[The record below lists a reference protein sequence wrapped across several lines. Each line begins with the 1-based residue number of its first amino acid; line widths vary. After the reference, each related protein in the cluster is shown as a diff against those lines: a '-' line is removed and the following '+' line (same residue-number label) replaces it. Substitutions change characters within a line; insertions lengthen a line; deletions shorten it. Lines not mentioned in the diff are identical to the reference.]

1 MIHILIAGTQAMIRG
16 ALTQVISAQRDMA
29 VTAEFLLERGVS
41 LEATKY
47 SPANLL
53 LLDVTTPTTESIG
66 MIDWLNAERPT
77 LPLLVLTGV
86 AEAPAVP
93 YMLRMGACG
102 CVARESATTV
112 LIEAIREIAA
122 GRRFVDPAIVNAL
135 LFGDAISEE
144 LPEGLLSR
152 REYQVL
158 KLIAA
163 GRTISDIA
171 RSFSLSVKTVSTHK
185 TRLMRK
191 LNVDNNAELMRYALS
206 HGFSVQ

>member
-16 ALTQVISAQRDMA
+16 ALTQVISAQRDMV

-41 LEATKY
+41 LDATKY
-47 SPANLL
+47 SPADLL
-53 LLDVTTPTTESIG
+53 LFDATTPATESVG
-66 MIDWLNAERPT
+66 MIDWVSAERPA
-77 LPLLVLTGV
+77 LPLLILTGLG
-86 AEAPAVP
+86 EASVVP
-93 YMLRMGACG
+93 YMLRMGARG

-112 LIEAIREIAA
+112 LIDAIREISA
-122 GRRFVDPAIVNAL
+122 GRRFVDPAIVNTL

-171 RSFSLSVKTVSTHK
+171 RAFSLSVKTVSTHK

-206 HGFSVQ
+206 HGFSLQ

>member
-47 SPANLL
+47 SPAHLL
-53 LLDVTTPTTESIG
+53 LLDATTPTTESIG
-66 MIDWLNAERPT
+66 MIDWLNAERPA

-86 AEAPAVP
+86 AEASAVP

>member
-29 VTAEFLLERGVS
+29 VTAEFLLEPGVS
-41 LEATKY
+41 LDATKY
-47 SPANLL
+47 SPADLL
-53 LLDVTTPTTESIG
+53 VLDATMPSTESIE
-66 MIDWLNAERPT
+66 MIDWLSAERPA
-77 LPLLVLTGV
+77 LPLLVLTAL
-86 AEAPAVP
+86 AEASTVP
-93 YMLRMGACG
+93 YMLRTGARG
-102 CVARESATTV
+102 CVARESATAV
-112 LIEAIREIAA
+112 LIEAIREIAS
-122 GRRFVDPAIVNAL
+122 GQRFVDPSVVNAL
-135 LFGDAISEE
+135 LFGDAIRDE

-171 RSFSLSVKTVSTHK
+171 RLFSLSVKTVSTHK

-206 HGFSVQ
+206 HGFSIQ